1 MTACRNVYGGC
12 IKYLL
17 RNLSV
22 TEFGQFD
29 SEILFNDP
37 QPKYKIAQIT
47 HKIAHITHFKIRQIL
62 TDEDGDGP
70 LKLNL
75 LIKQQM

>member
-1 MTACRNVYGGC
+1 MAASRNVYGGC

-29 SEILFNDP
+29 SEILYNDTQP
-37 QPKYKIAQIT
+37 QYKIAHNQ
-47 HKIAHITHFKIRQIL
+47 KMHI
-62 TDEDGDGP
+62 
-70 LKLNL
+70 
-75 LIKQQM
+75 